1 MTILAKSLKSL
12 RLCQVEY
19 LPSKQGVAGSS
30 PAGAAKIPGE
40 LGASVKLPLKMY
52 RTQGTPGAF
61 QNTEKPMI

>member
-30 PAGAAKIPGE
+30 PAGAAKIPGK
-40 LGASVKLPLKMY
+40 LDISVKLPLKM
-52 RTQGTPGAF
+52 
-61 QNTEKPMI
+61 